1 MAVDKLVDSSQLNS
15 DLTSVA
21 NAIRTKGGTSASLAF
36 PSGFVSAI
44 QAIPTGG
51 GGGSLTQDQDG
62 YLVVPTTGGSTPSG
76 LEYEE
81 GTYTPSTDETN
92 PEIFFTNTH
101 TQLPAFVLIADS
113 TGERNIGSPQYG
125 GTMIANFE
133 SFTGYPLIASSSN
146 YVVAYTRYVASNNGA
161 YTGASQAVG
170 NSTISD
176 YMTTTSF
183 KPSVSSTTRFWK
195 AGVPYKWI
203 AVWAPTT

>member
-1 MAVDKLVDSSQLNS
+1 MSIQSEITRLSGNVSDALDAIEAKGVTIPTGANS
-15 DLTSVA
+15 DDLA
-21 NAIRTKGGTSASLAF
+21 NLIGQITG
-36 PSGFVSAI
+36 
-44 QAIPTGG
+44 GG